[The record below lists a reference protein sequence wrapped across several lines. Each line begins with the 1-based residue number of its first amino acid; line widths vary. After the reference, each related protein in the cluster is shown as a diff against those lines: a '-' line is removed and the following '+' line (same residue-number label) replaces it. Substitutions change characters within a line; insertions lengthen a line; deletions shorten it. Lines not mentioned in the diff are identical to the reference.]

1 METPEIPAFITD
13 ERRRKAQTRVRYQL
27 DKLERV
33 IMALTYIVLIATLL
47 IAGYKGYK
55 YLETKSKIVYVREV
69 VNEEVIPPH
78 TIVPATITAYTSSV
92 DETDDD
98 PFVTASGKLVRV
110 GTLACPSK
118 YEFGTVVEIQGER
131 YTCEDRMNKR
141 YRHTERF
148 DIWVQT
154 KKDAYLWGKQELLV
168 KVYLNN

>member
-1 METPEIPAFITD
+1 MENPEIPAFIKD
-13 ERRRKAQTRVRYQL
+13 QRRREARQKVRYQIN
-27 DKLERV
+27 KIGRV
-33 IMALTYIVLIATLL
+33 LTVLFHLVLYIAILMAGY
-47 IAGYKGYK
+47 AGYKQ
-55 YLETKSKIVYVREV
+55 LEKESMVVYVRETI
-69 VNEEVIPPH
+69 NEEVIPPH
-78 TIVPATITAYTSSV
+78 SIVSATVTAYTSSV

-118 YEFGTVVEIQGER
+118 YKFGTVVEIQGER

-148 DIWVQT
+148 DIWVKT
-154 KKDAYLWGKQELLV
+154 KRDAYLWGKQELLV